1 MPFYY
6 AYIVLDIVANIMFLC
21 KSLETGSFGNFIA
34 STCFKHEVWACSLQK
49 GYSMFG
55 IYLGKN
61 YVKSERESHKWF
73 LFSFA
78 GLVLEDLDLTFLKQ
92 SHH

>member
-55 IYLGKN
+55 I
-61 YVKSERESHKWF
+61 
-73 LFSFA
+73 
-78 GLVLEDLDLTFLKQ
+78 
-92 SHH
+92 